1 MSFRA
6 RLITSGALGGLS
18 GVVIAVGML
27 AMLAM
32 PARAQPANAS
42 HLGWSGRPTLSVMQ
56 GDSGTNLIALEAR
69 PAASALSS
77 TEA

>member
-6 RLITSGALGGLS
+6 RLLTSGAFGGLS

-32 PARAQPANAS
+32 PARAQVGAAGDQVHARTATP
-42 HLGWSGRPTLSVMQ
+42 GRVATIAVALNLQPT
-56 GDSGTNLIALEAR
+56 T
-69 PAASALSS
+69 SA
-77 TEA
+77 